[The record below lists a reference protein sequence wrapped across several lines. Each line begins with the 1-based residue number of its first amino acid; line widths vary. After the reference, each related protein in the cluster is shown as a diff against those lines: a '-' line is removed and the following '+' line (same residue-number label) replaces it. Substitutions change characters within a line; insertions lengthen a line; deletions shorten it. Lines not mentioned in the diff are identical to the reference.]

1 MADICLIENTLSN
14 VLLELFII
22 LNLNTSNVAD
32 IRLVYIVRVICICW
46 KKKKSPSSELSLF
59 MKVSHSEKDKFSK

>member
-14 VLLELFII
+14 VLLILFKKV
-22 LNLNTSNVAD
+22 NLNTNVAD